1 MKDKKTFG
9 SFIKEKRISKNY
21 SQKDLAELLFVT
33 ESAISKWERGV
44 TYPDITLISDI
55 CKVLDVSE
63 KELIQSSDDS
73 EYRKIKSNSD
83 KFNKIKK
90 ALFWSFNIAY
100 MTAILSCFIV
110 NLAVN
115 HTLSWFFIVFASIL
129 VAYSFCPTIIWISEK
144 HKKLL
149 FIGST
154 FISLFILFL
163 TCSLYTADYWFMI
176 PTMGTLLLYFIVFYP
191 ILFVSQKKYLND
203 DKYKALSKWFLL
215 SYSLGILILLILL
228 FICINGYIKFNIVL
242 AMIIAGG
249 CLVIPI
255 IYGII
260 MLLSKGNK
268 IISIVSLSIVSLIVI
283 SIIFGVGNAVYL
295 KSTEVTNSYVIEEK
309 FDNINIAVDT
319 DDINIYLSDENKIVY
334 VENKYIL
341 LEKKVKSNTLFIN
354 RIDNRKFYNRL
365 FNFSSFKIDLYL
377 SNDNIETLTI
387 NNSTGD
393 IEIHEKITIKNA
405 TINNS
410 TGKISINSNVLDTL
424 YLENSTGNI
433 SIKNCNQMGNISID
447 TSTGDV
453 NLSSVN
459 CKQLDIN
466 ISTGNTNLIKTIV
479 EKDFNI
485 AGSTGNVFL
494 DDFDAKNIY
503 IDLSTG
509 DVTGTI
515 LTGKLFNAT
524 SDTGNVIV
532 PESYSNGVCKITVST
547 GNINIKYTTHY
558 WPQ

>member
-33 ESAISKWERGV
+33 ESAVSKWERGV

-100 MTAILSCFIV
+100 ITAILSCFIV

-115 HTLSWFFIVFASIL
+115 HTLSWFFIVLASIL
-129 VAYSFCPTIIWISEK
+129 VAYSFCPTIIWTSEK

-163 TCSLYTADYWFMI
+163 TCSLYTSDYWFMI
-176 PTMGTLLLYFIVFYP
+176 PTTGTLLLYFIVFYP

-203 DKYKALSKWFLL
+203 DKYKELSKWFLL

-255 IYGII
+255 IYGMI
-260 MLLSKGNK
+260 MLLSKSNK
-268 IISIVSLSIVSLIVI
+268 IISIVSLSIISLIVF

-309 FDNINIAVDT
+309 FDNINIHVDT

-354 RIDNRKFYNRL
+354 RIDNRKFYNKL

-410 TGKISINSNVLDTL
+410 TGKITINSNVLDTL

-466 ISTGNTNLIKTIV
+466 FSTGNTNLIKTVV

-532 PESYSNGVCKITVST
+532 PENYNNGVCKITVST